1 MTSGKFIKTNYK
13 IIKKFLKINHSN
25 ILTLDDAV
33 SAICCCDVVDT
44 SADNSIGHIRI
55 RSKQK

>member
-1 MTSGKFIKTNYK
+1 MTSNKFIKTNYM
-13 IIKKFLKINHSN
+13 IIKKFLKMNHSN

-55 RSKQK
+55 ISKKK